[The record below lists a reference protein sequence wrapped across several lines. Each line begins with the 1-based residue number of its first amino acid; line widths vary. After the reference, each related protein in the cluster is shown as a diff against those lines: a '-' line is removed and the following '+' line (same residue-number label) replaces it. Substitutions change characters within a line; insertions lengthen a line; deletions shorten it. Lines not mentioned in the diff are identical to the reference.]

1 MSKPDSIMIDSVKY
15 IREDTATSK
24 FEPTSLKIVVADRGW
39 VFIGNVTSDTD
50 GLHLSN
56 TKVIRTW
63 GTTKGLGEIAIGGPT
78 DRTILD
84 DAGSVMIPHAATIL
98 VMDADA
104 AKWGWL

>member
-15 IREDTATSK
+15 IREDTAPSK

-39 VFIGNVTSDTD
+39 VFIGNVTTKDD

-56 TKVIRTW
+56 AKVIRVW

-78 DRTILD
+78 KKTVLD
-84 DAGSVMIPHAATIL
+84 DAGSVMIPHAATIM

-104 AKWGWL
+104 SKWA